1 MEKRKGITSNLASL
15 SLMEISVFNLVDN
28 ELRFNVLKYC
38 MVNIE
43 IRMKILT
50 VRKQL
55 GNLKSIFKVDTYFE
69 LKRTSEFQKSI
80 SKF

>member
-1 MEKRKGITSNLASL
+1 
-15 SLMEISVFNLVDN
+15 MEISVFNLVDN
-28 ELRFNVLKYC
+28 ELRFNVLKNC
-38 MVNIE
+38 MVKIE

-69 LKRTSEFQKSI
+69 LKHTSEFQSTFQNLSVLFGIQKL
-80 SKF
+80 